1 LMCVLAVSPF
11 QGTVELHQKSIEG
24 ITKNAFLLLVKTL
37 AGLGLPCVAHGVTW
51 LFFVLVV
58 LVC

>member
-1 LMCVLAVSPF
+1 MRVLAVSPF

-37 AGLGLPCVAHGVTW
+37 AWDCPASLMA
-51 LFFVLVV
+51 
-58 LVC
+58 